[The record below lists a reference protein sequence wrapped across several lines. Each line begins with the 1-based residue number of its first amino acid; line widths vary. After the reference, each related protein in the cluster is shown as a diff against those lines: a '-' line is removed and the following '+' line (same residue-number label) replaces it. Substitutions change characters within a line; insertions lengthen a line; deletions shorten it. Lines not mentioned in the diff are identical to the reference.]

1 MEKAK
6 MVSMV
11 GIPQLMMVVIIRV
24 SGKKT
29 QDRAVSVRSIW
40 ENPKRTRL
48 QERAI
53 KEYRYFGFLFT

>member
-53 KEYRYFGFLFT
+53 KRRLIFWYSFT

>member
-1 MEKAK
+1 VKIEKAK

-53 KEYRYFGFLFT
+53 KRR